1 MAALSV
7 EEIAPP
13 PPLPPAPAGV
23 PGEGV
28 CAVVL
33 YDYEAEEEN
42 EMSLTEGETIEQIE
56 QIDEGE
62 IIKFNITIIYSHT
75 CHNLRL
81 VVWRGSKRDEEWVV
95 PR

>member
-7 EEIAPP
+7 EETAPP
-13 PPLPPAPAGV
+13 PPPPLAPAGA

-42 EMSLTEGETIEQIE
+42 EMSLAEGETIEQIE
-56 QIDEGE
+56 QIDEGG
-62 IIKFNITIIYSHT
+62 IIRFNISIIYSHT
-75 CHNLRL
+75 L
-81 VVWRGSKRDEEWVV
+81 
-95 PR
+95 P